1 MADERSGSG
10 FSGLEDLVSRLV
22 DLDRGFL
29 GRVAGRGRDDDGAE
43 ESRRSNT
50 ALERFGRD
58 LTDDARGGRLDPVL
72 ERDTEIATVVEILAR
87 RTKNNPVLLGEPGV
101 GKTAIAEGI
110 ARRIAAGEVP
120 DSLLGHRV
128 VALDVAGMVA
138 GTKYRG
144 EFEQRLRRV
153 VDEVVD
159 DGAVVLFVDE
169 VHLLI
174 GAGAGSSEPG
184 QSAPMD
190 AASILKPELARGTL
204 RLLGA
209 TTTTEYRRHVESD
222 AAFARRLTPVTI
234 AEPTVEQTLA
244 VLTGLAPRYET
255 YHRVRLPEAVRRAAV
270 ELTARHVR
278 DRFLPDKAIDAL
290 DRAAAR
296 VRMGSTAPGFVDLTV
311 ADVAA
316 VVAESTGIP
325 VAHLTTD
332 DRVRLL
338 DLATSLRRRVI
349 GQDDAVDAVAD
360 AVLAGRAG
368 LADPDRPLGSFL
380 FVGPTGVGKTELARA
395 LAEALHGSDDAVVRF
410 DMAEFGEAHTVSRLT
425 GAPPGYVG
433 HDRPGEL
440 TEAVRR
446 RPSCVLLFDE
456 VEKAHRDVV
465 AVLLGILDAGR
476 LTDAHGRTVS
486 FADAVVIM
494 TSNLAASELA
504 AAGEDPGDLE
514 RVRPSVMTALR
525 RTLRPEMLGRV
536 DDVVL
541 FRALGPARLRE
552 IVALLLDSTRLRL
565 SEQDVALEVDDAAL
579 DAVVAL
585 AETGYGARPLRR
597 VVRQQ
602 VERPLARRILAGETG
617 PGRTVHLG
625 VDAGGALSST
635 IRPALRKESDR
646 AS

>member
-1 MADERSGSG
+1 VPDERPG
-10 FSGLEDLVSRLV
+10 FSGLTGLDDLVARLV
-22 DLDRGFL
+22 DFDRGLLFGRGTGEKDAPDDEDAAAGPSRPTRRSGNTTYLDRYGH
-29 GRVAGRGRDDDGAE
+29 
-43 ESRRSNT
+43 
-50 ALERFGRD
+50 D
-58 LTDDARGGRLDPVL
+58 LTAAARAGRLDPVL
-72 ERDTEIATVVEILAR
+72 ERDAEIGQVVEILAR

-110 ARRIAAGEVP
+110 AARVAADEVP
-120 DSLLGHRV
+120 DSLVGCRL
-128 VALDVAGMVA
+128 VALDLAGMVA

-144 EFEQRLRRV
+144 EFEQRLHHV
-153 VDEVVD
+153 IDEVTA
-159 DGAVVLFVDE
+159 DGTIVLFVDE
-169 VHLLI
+169 LHLLV
-174 GAGAGSSEPG
+174 GGGAGSADNGGST
-184 QSAPMD
+184 MD
-190 AASILKPELARGTL
+190 AASILKPALARGSL

-209 TTTTEYRRHVESD
+209 TTTAEYRRYVEPD
-222 AAFARRLTPVTI
+222 AAFARRLTPITV
-234 AEPTVEQTLA
+234 AEPSVEQTA
-244 VLTGLAPRYET
+244 VVLDGLAPRYET
-255 YHRVRLPEAVRRAAV
+255 FHRVRLPDAVRRAAV

-278 DRFLPDKAIDAL
+278 DRFLPDKAVDAM

-296 VRMGSTAPGFVDLTV
+296 VRMRATGAGFVDVTV

-316 VVAESTGIP
+316 VVAESTGLP
-325 VAHLTTD
+325 LAHLTAD

-338 DLATSLRRRVI
+338 DLAATLRRRVV

-368 LADPDRPLGSFL
+368 LSDPGRPLGSFL

-395 LAEALHGSDDAVVRF
+395 LAEALYGSDDAVVRF
-410 DMAEFGEAHTVSRLT
+410 DMAEFAEAHTVTRLT

-446 RPSCVLLFDE
+446 NPSCVVLFDE

-465 AVLLGILDAGR
+465 ATLLGILDAGR
-476 LTDAHGRTVS
+476 LTDSRGYTAS

-504 AAGEDPGDLE
+504 AAGEDAADLE
-514 RVRPSVMTALR
+514 ARRPAVLAVLR

-552 IVALLLDSTRLRL
+552 VVRLLLAGTRGRL
-565 SEQDVALEVDDAAL
+565 AARGVTLAL
-579 DAVVAL
+579 DENEDAVLDALVAR
-585 AETGYGARPLRR
+585 AGTGSGARPLRR
-597 VVRQQ
+597 VVRQE
-602 VERPLARRILAGETG
+602 VERPLARRVIAGEHG
-617 PGRTVHLG
+617 AYLRVALG
-625 VDAGGALSST
+625 VSPDGSLT
-635 IRPALRKESDR
+635 LT
-646 AS
+646 